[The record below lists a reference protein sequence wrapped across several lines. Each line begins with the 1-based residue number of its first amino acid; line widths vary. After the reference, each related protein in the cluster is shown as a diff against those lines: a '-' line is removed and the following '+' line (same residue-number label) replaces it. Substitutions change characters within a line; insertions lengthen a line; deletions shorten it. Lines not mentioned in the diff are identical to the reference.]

1 MPMSG
6 LKSALK
12 MDGETLNSLL
22 YSYYRSPR
30 QMGSDLRI
38 TYSGFGNDMAIRTN
52 ISIILESFYDQ
63 RNASTITITISSG
76 TKHEATVNGWN
87 RLSREV
93 SSYEETITFELEPV
107 SS

>member
-1 MPMSG
+1 
-6 LKSALK
+6 
-12 MDGETLNSLL
+12 MDGETLKTMLYPYYNS
-22 YSYYRSPR
+22 RR
-30 QMGSDLRI
+30 TMGSDLRI
-38 TYSGFGNDMAIRTN
+38 TYTGFGNDTAIRTN

-63 RNASTITITISSG
+63 RSASIISITISSG

-93 SSYEETITFELEPV
+93 SAYEETMTFELEPA